1 MAADSFIAYQ
11 LTGYTC
17 DFLDYN
23 NDGLLDQSISIYAPT
38 GFEVT
43 LNYIVG
49 NTPAPPE
56 ELQLLYRNEGDGTF
70 TDVTV
75 EAGLLRRIH
84 GMASQVGDV
93 DNDGYTD
100 ILIGAGNPDL
110 AWAEPQELY
119 RNDGNGKFTP
129 IARSAGINDWGK
141 LHGMA
146 FADYDDSGN
155 LSLYASFGGYYWADR
170 GYSRLFRNLG
180 TGNYALEVRL
190 VGTKSN
196 RNGIGT
202 RLVAHVGDR
211 TIHQRQDG
219 GSGFGSMN
227 SRFVHIGVGESRM
240 VDLLEVH
247 WPSGIS
253 QSFRQ
258 IPADQRI
265 EVVEGKPTIRT
276 LVRFERPPSAEA
288 QPISQPGSVQ

>member
-155 LSLYASFGGYYWADR
+155 LSLYASFGVITGLIAGIR
-170 GYSRLFRNLG
+170 GYSEISGPAIMHWRCGWSAQSLIVTASAPGWWRMWVTAPFI
-180 TGNYALEVRL
+180 
-190 VGTKSN
+190 S
-196 RNGIGT
+196 
-202 RLVAHVGDR
+202 DR
-211 TIHQRQDG
+211 TAAP
-219 GSGFGSMN
+219 GSG
-227 SRFVHIGVGESRM
+227 
-240 VDLLEVH
+240 
-247 WPSGIS
+247 
-253 QSFRQ
+253 
-258 IPADQRI
+258 A
-265 EVVEGKPTIRT
+265 
-276 LVRFERPPSAEA
+276 
-288 QPISQPGSVQ
+288 